1 MTKNEMIV
9 KILEARLNAYWL
21 DLDYAEST
29 YGKDSMQARVPR
41 SRLCECSTTL
51 DMLMGSEEE
60 VSKYYNIWYK

>member
-1 MTKNEMIV
+1 MSKFEMIV
-9 KILEARLNAYWL
+9 KILEARLNAYML
-21 DLDYAEST
+21 DIKYTESV
-29 YGKDSMQARVPR
+29 YGEDSSQAKAAR